1 MWTQFVGGQGDDI
14 GTSLGTGIDGSIYLS
29 GVLGTKAFLTKFLPD
44 GSQVY
49 SKQLGGSGINGDAT
63 ISFGLTIG
71 ADLVPDPPVVPPP
84 VTPNPSSAI
93 DLSTAAG
100 ASSAIGVIDSTLD
113 SVNSTRSTIGS
124 YINRLS
130 YAADNA
136 ANISTNLA
144 ASRSTIM
151 DADYAEESANLA
163 KSQIIQQAATAML
176 AQANQQPQSVLAL
189 LKNL

>member
-1 MWTQFVGGQGDDI
+1 MDKSY
-14 GTSLGTGIDGSIYLS
+14 TSRLEH
-29 GVLGTKAFLTKFLPD
+29 KNPD
-44 GSQVY
+44 
-49 SKQLGGSGINGDAT
+49 T
-63 ISFGLTIG
+63 
-71 ADLVPDPPVVPPP
+71 PPP
-84 VTPNPSSAI
+84 VTPNPSSGI

-136 ANISTNLA
+136 ANISTNLS

-151 DADYAEESANLA
+151 DTDYAEESANLA
-163 KSQIIQQAATAML
+163 KSQIVQQAATAML